1 MRSAVLTLI
10 LIATPIAAQSVEE
23 RLTKLEQ
30 EMRELRAE
38 NAELRR
44 RLGAQPAPGPTPAP
58 EPAAAQPVV
67 RPAGKEP
74 RLAVGGFL
82 HAQAESGDRVDAR
95 FDESDRV
102 YFRRARVNVQ
112 GGFAEHFDFKVE
124 AELGGNTLGA
134 GSSLRLQGTDVFAHW
149 KRYPAAQVRFG
160 QFKTP
165 YSFEQIYSD
174 THIAT
179 PERALGVDRLALG
192 RQLGVQLMGD
202 LAGKRVSYAVGAFNG
217 NGINTS
223 NNDDDGFLVAAR
235 LAGTLHER
243 GTLKWTAGVN
253 GYRSEDRNAAAPPE
267 AGLAN
272 NVFAGTRHAWGA
284 DTQLVADRL
293 ELMTEYLSAEYD
305 PAAAAAAPRELSAF
319 YVVGG
324 WLFTPRWQGVLR
336 YETYDGFTSS
346 TNAWTGGANYFIKGH
361 DLKLQL
367 HLMHSDEGDRV
378 VARVQTLF

>member
-10 LIATPIAAQSVEE
+10 LVATPLTAQSVEE
-23 RLTKLEQ
+23 RLSRLEQ

-44 RLGAQPAPGPTPAP
+44 QLGVQPPAAATP
-58 EPAAAQPVV
+58 EPVTAQPVV

-74 RLAVGGFL
+74 RLTVGGFL
-82 HAQAESGDRVDAR
+82 HAQAESGGRVDAR

-124 AELGGNTLGA
+124 AEVGGNTLGA
-134 GSSLRLQGTDVFAHW
+134 ASNLRAQGTDVYAQW

-174 THIAT
+174 TLIST

-192 RQLGVQLMGD
+192 RQIGVQLMGD
-202 LAGKRVSYAVGAFNG
+202 LAEKRVSYAIGAFNG
-217 NGINTS
+217 NGVNTS

-235 LAGTLHER
+235 LAATLHER
-243 GTLKWTAGVN
+243 GKLKWTAGVN

-272 NVFAGTRHAWGA
+272 NAFAGTRHAWGV
-284 DTQLVADRL
+284 DTQLFTDRL

-305 PAAAAAAPRELSAF
+305 PAAATQRDLSAF
-319 YVVGG
+319 YVLGG
-324 WLFTPRWQGVLR
+324 WLFTPKWQGVLR

-346 TNAWTGGANYFIKGH
+346 TNAWTGGANYLLKGH

>member
-1 MRSAVLTLI
+1 MRSAVLTFI
-10 LIATPIAAQSVEE
+10 LVATPLTAQSVEE
-23 RLTKLEQ
+23 RLSKLEQ

-44 RLGAQPAPGPTPAP
+44 QLGAQPAPAPPP
-58 EPAAAQPVV
+58 EPAQPVV

-74 RLAVGGFL
+74 RLTVGGFL
-82 HAQAESGDRVDAR
+82 HAQAESGGRVDAR

-124 AELGGNTLGA
+124 AEVGGNTLGA
-134 GSSLRLQGTDVFAHW
+134 SSNLRAQGTDVFAHW

-174 THIAT
+174 TLIST
-179 PERALGVDRLALG
+179 PERALGVDRLAIG
-192 RQLGVQLMGD
+192 RQIGVQLMGD
-202 LAGKRVSYAVGAFNG
+202 LAEKRVSYAIGAFNG
-217 NGINTS
+217 NGVNTS

-235 LAGTLHER
+235 LAATLHER
-243 GTLKWTAGVN
+243 GKLKWTAGVN

-272 NVFAGTRHAWGA
+272 NAFTGTRHAWGV
-284 DTQLVADRL
+284 DTQLVSDRL

-305 PAAAAAAPRELSAF
+305 PAAATQRDLNAF
-319 YVVGG
+319 YVLGG
-324 WLFTPRWQGVLR
+324 WFFTPRWQGVLR

-346 TNAWTGGANYFIKGH
+346 TNAWTGGANYLLKGH

-378 VARVQTLF
+378 VARVQTIF

>member
-10 LIATPIAAQSVEE
+10 LIATPLSAQSVEE

-44 RLGAQPAPGPTPAP
+44 QLGVQPP
-58 EPAAAQPVV
+58 PAAVPEAVAVQPVV

-74 RLAVGGFL
+74 RLTVGGFL

-124 AELGGNTLGA
+124 AEVGGNTLGP
-134 GSSLRLQGTDVFAHW
+134 SSNLRAQGTDVYVHW

-165 YSFEQIYSD
+165 YSFEQIYAD
-174 THIAT
+174 TMIAT
-179 PERALGVDRLALG
+179 PERALGIDRLALG
-192 RQLGVQLMGD
+192 RQIGVQLMGD
-202 LAGKRVSYAVGAFNG
+202 LAEKRVSYAIGAFNG
-217 NGINTS
+217 NGVNTS

-235 LAGTLHER
+235 LAATLQER
-243 GTLKWTAGVN
+243 GKLKWTAGVN

-272 NVFAGTRHAWGA
+272 NTFTGTRHAWGA
-284 DTQLVADRL
+284 DTQLVTDRL
-293 ELMTEYLSAEYD
+293 EVVTEYLRAEYD
-305 PAAAAAAPRELSAF
+305 PAAATARDLSTF
-319 YVVGG
+319 YVLGG
-324 WLFTPRWQGVLR
+324 WLFTPKWQGVLR
-336 YETYDGFTSS
+336 YETYDGLTSS
-346 TNAWTGGANYFIKGH
+346 TNAWTGGANYFLKGH

-367 HLMHSDEGDRV
+367 HLMHSDDGNRV
-378 VARVQTLF
+378 IARVQTLF